1 MKKLFSVCFALLT
14 GFVLCAQT
22 TDVAVFEDITGT
34 KPSDNDERTL
44 KLVQEYFKSELATHS
59 AIEIVQ
65 PRSLTMSDGEILAK
79 YGFRRGTASA
89 KEQIAKLCKEN
100 NAGYC
105 AFVKIER
112 NKDKGLTASV
122 SVYSADGTLK
132 KIMTRRF
139 EEVRQADIAGIILA
153 RDVAVEIR
161 GANPVDDLNLE
172 RMKKS
177 LDSLS
182 DDKIKKTIRKNMEA
196 VK

>member
-14 GFVLCAQT
+14 GFALCAQT
-22 TDVAVFEDITGT
+22 TDVAVFEDITGI

-79 YGFRRGTASA
+79 YGFRRGTAPA
-89 KEQIAKLCKEN
+89 KEQIAKLCREN

-105 AFVKIER
+105 ALVKIER

-122 SVYSADGTLK
+122 SVYSADGILK
-132 KIMTRRF
+132 KTVTRRF
-139 EEVRQADIAGIILA
+139 EEVRQADIAGIMLA